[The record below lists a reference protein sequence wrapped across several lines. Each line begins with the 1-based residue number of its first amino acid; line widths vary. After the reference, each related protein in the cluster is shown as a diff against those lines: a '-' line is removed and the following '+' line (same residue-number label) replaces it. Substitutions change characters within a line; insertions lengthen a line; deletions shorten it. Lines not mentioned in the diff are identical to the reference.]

1 MLPETPA
8 AAFDFLRK
16 AGNGELSLHWRSAEL
31 DKLRHE
37 LRAQHRRLL
46 LAVTGS
52 GLLISA
58 AVVLAVGGVSTASW
72 ISPVAWTL
80 AGAGLFLLLSAWPR
94 RQP

>member
-16 AGNGELSLHWRSAEL
+16 AGNGELSLHWRSVEL
-31 DKLRHE
+31 DQLRHE
-37 LRAQHRRLL
+37 LRAQHRRLR
-46 LAVTGS
+46 LAVTGG

-58 AVVLAVGGVSTASW
+58 AVLQAAGGVGSAAW
-72 ISPVAWTL
+72 INPATL
-80 AGAGLFLLLSAWPR
+80 LLAIAGLGLLLSAWSR